1 MKYPQARGFELITG
15 FIFFLVAFLYYYYHY
30 YYYYYTAENKRNER
44 EARSYYG

>member
-15 FIFFLVAFLYYYYHY
+15 FIFFLAAFLYYYYH